1 MNSTFV
7 SQTSWSEN
15 AKNTPKI
22 EKSIHSNSCISITR
36 GSIYSTEGRNRK
48 APTFGG
54 FLGSKTINP
63 DTALKS
69 WNPNR
74 QKFLQSHNLDS
85 TRLSNSVFSENT
97 ALSSFFK
104 VPIFNFLLLL
114 HFCTR
119 KCCFSSI
126 QSNSEWPELTES
138 AVGLEKPRKS
148 ISYFLS
154 SISFKFSLTN
164 QSKTFQMKQTAHF

>member
-22 EKSIHSNSCISITR
+22 EKSIHSNLCISITR
-36 GSIYSTEGRNRK
+36 GSIYSTKGRNRK

-63 DTALKS
+63 DPASNS
-69 WNPNR
+69 WNSNR
-74 QKFLQSHNLDS
+74 QKFLRSHNLDS
-85 TRLSNSVFSENT
+85 TRFSNSVFSKNT
-97 ALSSFFK
+97 ALGSFFK
-104 VPIFNFLLLL
+104 VPIFNFPLLL

-119 KCCFSSI
+119 KYYFSTI
-126 QSNSEWPELTES
+126 QSKSEWPELTES

-148 ISYFLS
+148 ISHFLS
-154 SISFKFSLTN
+154 SISFKFSSTN
-164 QSKTFQMKQTAHF
+164 QSKAFQMKQTAHS